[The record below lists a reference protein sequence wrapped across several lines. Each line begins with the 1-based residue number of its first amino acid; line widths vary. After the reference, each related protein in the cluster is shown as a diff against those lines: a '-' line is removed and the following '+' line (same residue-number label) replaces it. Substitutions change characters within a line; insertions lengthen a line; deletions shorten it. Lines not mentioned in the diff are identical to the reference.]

1 MNDWTNLAYRTQTT
15 QLQTARFRVYQDLQ
29 LNHRKIVSRKIR
41 PAVRFSWPF
50 TTSQI
55 LNGFLPIR
63 NQPQNKGNCPSPKFT
78 RLPDYRTESLPMLNS
93 TYRTTK
99 PSLTQPKTTLNPV
112 NAFKSGQTCN
122 PTQAIRSG
130 YQSTDADALPNLTA
144 KKRKLGFSTKLD

>member
-1 MNDWTNLAYRTQTT
+1 
-15 QLQTARFRVYQDLQ
+15 
-29 LNHRKIVSRKIR
+29 
-41 PAVRFSWPF
+41 
-50 TTSQI
+50 
-55 LNGFLPIR
+55 
-63 NQPQNKGNCPSPKFT
+63 
-78 RLPDYRTESLPMLNS
+78 MLNS

-99 PSLTQPKTTLNPV
+99 PALTQPKTTLNPV